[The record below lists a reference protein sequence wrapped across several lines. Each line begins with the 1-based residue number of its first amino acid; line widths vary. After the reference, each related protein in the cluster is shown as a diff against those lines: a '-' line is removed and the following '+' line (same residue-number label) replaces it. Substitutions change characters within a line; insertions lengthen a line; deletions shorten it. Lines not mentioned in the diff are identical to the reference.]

1 MYFLEYKKVFKLE
14 KQKNCSVKY
23 KKKKRKKTI
32 WNT

>member
-14 KQKNCSVKY
+14 KQKNCSVEY
-23 KKKKRKKTI
+23 KKKRKKTV